1 MDIPSAGLFYASRI
15 ANRQPSG
22 IKRRHTTSSY
32 YALLTFVSALQ
43 AANSSSHFR
52 QKDTA
57 GRNRNSQQRARLSP
71 ANLAKWPTVNDLQ
84 DWAMRNKWI
93 RRVKRFI
100 ELFTPGG
107 SIYSKSG
114 IEARVGHHGG
124 FEVPLSERK
133 KLLYQHLDEMER
145 LKSRWLREQL
155 LDPTD
160 RK

>member
-1 MDIPSAGLFYASRI
+1 
-15 ANRQPSG
+15 
-22 IKRRHTTSSY
+22 
-32 YALLTFVSALQ
+32 
-43 AANSSSHFR
+43 
-52 QKDTA
+52 
-57 GRNRNSQQRARLSP
+57 
-71 ANLAKWPTVNDLQ
+71 
-84 DWAMRNKWI
+84 MRNKWF
-93 RRVKRFI
+93 RRIKWFI

-133 KLLYQHLDEMER
+133 KLLFQHLDEMER

-155 LDPTD
+155 LNPTD

>member
-1 MDIPSAGLFYASRI
+1 
-15 ANRQPSG
+15 
-22 IKRRHTTSSY
+22 
-32 YALLTFVSALQ
+32 
-43 AANSSSHFR
+43 
-52 QKDTA
+52 
-57 GRNRNSQQRARLSP
+57 
-71 ANLAKWPTVNDLQ
+71 
-84 DWAMRNKWI
+84 MRNKWI